1 MTNYSDI
8 KYPAAA
14 ASTTTYADMPA
25 LVAATGMSIGDQALV
40 TALNKLFMYTGSGWF
55 LIATMTNGSPTA
67 ITGASATYTL
77 ATDGTAT
84 TITAVSTDP
93 EGFALTWSYA
103 VTTGSL
109 GSTATVSQ
117 VDNVFTITPSTD
129 SANAGTFGIT
139 FSVTDGATG
148 AVNAV
153 SAFSLNFGFD
163 FSTAA
168 FDNLSFFTGGV
179 QAGPREMHF
188 NSDGTKMFVIDI
200 NSDAVYQYSL
210 TNGFSM
216 ATGNVTYDNLSFS
229 VASQTGVPISL
240 YFNTDGTKM
249 FVLDYGC
256 NVHQYSVTN
265 GFSLASG
272 NVSYDNLSFNGSS
285 QESSPQNLTFNSDG
299 TKMFIVG
306 NGSTVYQYSL
316 SNGFSMASG
325 NVTYDNLSFSV
336 SSQLSGQTWGL
347 AFNSAGT
354 KMYVTGNTS
363 AIIYQYSL
371 TNGFSLASG
380 NVSYDNVSFSVSSQE
395 TSPTTIKFNSD
406 ATKMFILGTGS
417 HNVRQ
422 YSS

>member
-1 MTNYSDI
+1 M
-8 KYPAAA
+8 
-14 ASTTTYADMPA
+14 
-25 LVAATGMSIGDQALV
+25 
-40 TALNKLFMYTGSGWF
+40 
-55 LIATMTNGSPTA
+55 
-67 ITGASATYTL
+67 
-77 ATDGTAT
+77 
-84 TITAVSTDP
+84 
-93 EGFALTWSYA
+93 
-103 VTTGSL
+103 
-109 GSTATVSQ
+109 
-117 VDNVFTITPSTD
+117 
-129 SANAGTFGIT
+129 
-139 FSVTDGATG
+139 
-148 AVNAV
+148 
-153 SAFSLNFGFD
+153 
-163 FSTAA
+163 
-168 FDNLSFFTGGV
+168 
-179 QAGPREMHF
+179 
-188 NSDGTKMFVIDI
+188 IDI

-406 ATKMFILGTGS
+406 ATKMFILGVAG

-422 YSS
+422 YS